1 VIDEITTPPGETT
14 QVTTVF
20 TESSTSE
27 DARKVARGIPLV
39 LIVDDYRDC
48 REMYAAY
55 LEYAGFRVSKAANGG
70 EALRLARAEQPDLI
84 LMDLGLPGIDG
95 VEVTRLLKADPATTK
110 VPVVAL
116 TAQAG
121 FGSARALGE
130 RGFEAV
136 ITKPCPPDELAE
148 RVYSLVRSARSSR

>member
-1 VIDEITTPPGETT
+1 MKQT
-14 QVTTVF
+14 TTVF
-20 TESSTSE
+20 TETLTGE
-27 DARKVARGIPLV
+27 HARTGADDVPLV

-70 EALRLARAEQPDLI
+70 DALQLARAEQPDLI

-121 FGSARALGE
+121 FGSARALAKL
-130 RGFEAV
+130 GFEAV

-148 RVYSLVRSARSSR
+148 RVHSLVRAARSAR